1 MDIWKDLD
9 PGVYPWHP
17 APGNNL
23 AHEYSNPL
31 LISCPVATNTG
42 TKRREIQLVSL
53 QYNARPGDSLQCSR
67 TTGENS
73 PFPDRSFP

>member
-1 MDIWKDLD
+1 MDIWKGLD

-42 TKRREIQLVSL
+42 IKQ
-53 QYNARPGDSLQCSR
+53 ARDTACEFAVQR
-67 TTGENS
+67 
-73 PFPDRSFP
+73 